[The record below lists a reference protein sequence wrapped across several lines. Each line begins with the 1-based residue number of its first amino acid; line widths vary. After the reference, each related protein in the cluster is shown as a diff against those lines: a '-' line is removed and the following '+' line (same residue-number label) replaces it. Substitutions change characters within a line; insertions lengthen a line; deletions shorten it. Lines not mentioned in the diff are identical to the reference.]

1 MKKVLFTLATRGWQ
15 PEITELTFP
24 LLKLYA
30 RKMGAE
36 FHVIEERRFPDW
48 PAAYEKLQIY
58 ELGRGN
64 DYNVY
69 IDADALVHPETP
81 DITNLIGPDQVMH
94 NAVDFAPIRWRYD
107 DYFRRDGRNIGS
119 CNWLTVAGRYCID
132 LWRPIDDMTPEQAS
146 ANIFPT
152 VEEQLTVKNSTNL
165 IDDYAVAR
173 NIARFGLKFTT
184 VVEEFKKLNIDGWFF
199 WHQYTI
205 SPQEKLNGWID
216 REGKEQPGIKGILQQ
231 WRLL

>member
-30 RKMGAE
+30 RKIGAE
-36 FHVIEERRFPDW
+36 FVVIEDRKFPDW
-48 PAAYEKLQIY
+48 PAAYEKMQIY

-81 DITNLIGPDQVMH
+81 DITNLIGFDQVMH
-94 NAVDFAPIRWRYD
+94 NGCDFAPIRWRYD

-119 CNWLTVAGRYCID
+119 CNWLAVAGRYCLD
-132 LWRPIDDMTPEQAS
+132 LWRPIDDMTCKETA

-152 VEEQLTVKNSTNL
+152 VEEQLTVKDSVNL

-184 VVEEFKKLNIDGWFF
+184 VEEVEA
-199 WHQYTI
+199 
-205 SPQEKLNGWID
+205 
-216 REGKEQPGIKGILQQ
+216 
-231 WRLL
+231 